1 MRQIRKPGLL
11 GNAELKEE
19 VALLAAVEPSE
30 FPFISCYLDARAGK
44 ASCQHFL
51 ERKSAIIRQ
60 KLSGSAR
67 FAFEN
72 ALAML
77 QRQMEEYWNAE
88 AQGLA
93 MFARG
98 LAGGRHLSVMHLAVP
113 LENSLI
119 TYRAPELLPLVEL
132 LQREPP
138 FTLVLAQGGRVQVS
152 DIDLGVN
159 TPRAWVDDA
168 RIPRATSDVLD
179 RSAAGST
186 TTNSMVRLDRPA
198 RLIQRTLAASSTP
211 LLLAGD
217 EATLKKVI
225 NWLPQRALSR
235 LLGTVAVPLGLGQ
248 REAVELLRGT
258 LSDIHAEESM
268 QLVSRLVTA
277 IRTHGPA
284 VAGHLAAMEALRQG
298 SVDTLVIADAGQPNV
313 GAHWDAKIE
322 LSRQAC
328 RRGTRV
334 VLADSEDL
342 RYLGGVG
349 CLLRQRHETHAMP
362 VPSRFGHLDLVA

>member
-1 MRQIRKPGLL
+1 MLQVRKPGLL
-11 GNAELKEE
+11 GNAELEEE

-30 FPFISCYLDARAGK
+30 FAFLSCYLDARLGK
-44 ASCQHFL
+44 AACQHFL
-51 ERKSAIIRQ
+51 ERKSAAIGQR
-60 KLSGSAR
+60 LRGSAR

-72 ALAML
+72 AVAML
-77 QRQMEEYWNAE
+77 QRQLEEHWNAE

-119 TYRAPELLPLVEL
+119 MYRAPALLPLVEL

-152 DIDLGVN
+152 DIDLGRN

-168 RIPRATSDVLD
+168 RIPHATIDV
-179 RSAAGST
+179 SNGSGAGST
-186 TTNSMVRLDRPA
+186 TTNGTLRWDRPI

-217 EATLKKVI
+217 EATLQKVVD
-225 NWLPQRALSR
+225 WLPQRALSR
-235 LLGTVAVPLGLGQ
+235 LLGTVAVPPGLGQ
-248 REAVELLRGT
+248 GEAVELLRGR
-258 LSDIHAEESM
+258 LSDIHAAESM

-298 SVDTLVIADAGQPNV
+298 SVDTLVIADAGHPDV

-328 RRGTRV
+328 RQGTRV

-342 RYLGGVG
+342 RYLGGIG
-349 CLLRQRHETHAMP
+349 CLLHQRHETHAMP
-362 VPSRFGHLDLVA
+362 LPTRFGNLDLVA